1 MQDIHNY
8 KAKLESR
15 IKRIEIISSEEDRTL
30 LLKFRDYCLCD
41 GINFGKIDVYL
52 FFLMKFREMLGKPII
67 QANREDIVRVL
78 GSLNSL
84 EWTEYTKNG
93 FKIAIRKFYQIIY
106 DMHNTGEFPD
116 VVKRI
121 KLNLKVNK
129 MLLPEDLL
137 TLEEQKLL
145 IDSCDNLRDRA
156 FMSVLCESG
165 GRISEV
171 ATLKIKHVVFDN
183 YKGIPIARLNLNGKT
198 GPRRILVT
206 RCIKEL
212 QDWIMQHPSGD
223 CPEDYL
229 WSGKKLFSYANFA
242 KIIKHSAFVSG
253 LTKKIYP
260 HLFRHTRATEL
271 AYFMSD
277 SELCEYMGW
286 IPGSRMPRIY
296 VHLSGR
302 RLDDT
307 IFRASG
313 IFVQQDNFYKL
324 NFPTLNIQND

>member
-15 IKRIEIISSEEDRTL
+15 IKRIEEIPSVEDRTL

-78 GSLNSL
+78 GDLNSL
-84 EWTEYTKNG
+84 EWKEYTKNG
-93 FKIAIRKFYQIIY
+93 FKIAVRKFYQIIY

-121 KLNLKVNK
+121 KLNLKINK
-129 MLLPEDLL
+129 MILPEDLL
-137 TLEEQKLL
+137 TLEEQKRL
-145 IDSCDNLRDRA
+145 IDACDNSRNRA

-165 GRISEV
+165 ARIGEI
-171 ATLKIKHVVFDN
+171 ATMKIKHVYFDI

-206 RCIKEL
+206 RCVKEL
-212 QDWIMQHPSGD
+212 QNWIREHPSKD

-229 WSGKKLFSYANFA
+229 WSGKKLFSYTHFAN
-242 KIIKHSAFVSG
+242 IIHHAVFDAR
-253 LTKKIYP
+253 LTKRVYP

-271 AYFMSD
+271 AYFMSE

-286 IPGSRMPRIY
+286 ILGSKMPRIY
-296 VHLSGR
+296 VHLSGKR
-302 RLDDT
+302 IDDT

-324 NFPTLNIQND
+324 NFPTSKI